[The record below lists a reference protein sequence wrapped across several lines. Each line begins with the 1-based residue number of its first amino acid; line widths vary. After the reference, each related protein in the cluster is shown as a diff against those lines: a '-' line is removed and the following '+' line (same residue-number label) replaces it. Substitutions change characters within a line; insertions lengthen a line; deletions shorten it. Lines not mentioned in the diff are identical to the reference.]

1 MCEIEGYASPLTLTR
16 TVNGSVLQ
24 MSSFNLNGMVS
35 FVGGKWEVVG
45 PFVAVAVN
53 LSDSTLCLK
62 GSMYSI

>member
-1 MCEIEGYASPLTLTR
+1 
-16 TVNGSVLQ
+16 
-24 MSSFNLNGMVS
+24 MVS

-62 GSMYSI
+62 GSMYSIWEEKQHKQLINE

>member
-1 MCEIEGYASPLTLTR
+1 
-16 TVNGSVLQ
+16 